1 MLCIWGTDDKTMPYY
16 QSERFKEVCP
26 KAKLITY
33 EKSGHIFVYDEGERT
48 AKDVLAF
55 LAEE

>member
-1 MLCIWGTDDKTMPYY
+1 MPYY

-26 KAKLITY
+26 DAKLITY

-48 AKDVLAF
+48 AKDVLEF
-55 LAEE
+55 LTQE